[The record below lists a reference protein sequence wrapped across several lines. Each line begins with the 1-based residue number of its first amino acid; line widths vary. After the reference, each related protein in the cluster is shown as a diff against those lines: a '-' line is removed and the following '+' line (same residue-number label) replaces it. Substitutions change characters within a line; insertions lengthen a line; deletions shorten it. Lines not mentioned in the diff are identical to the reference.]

1 MSVSRLYVSGME
13 NLKHNDINEITAF
26 NKTLNSY
33 SYGYIVDGKPLI
45 EPDDYS
51 KYRTISPEDF
61 AKYKVGV
68 CWDYVAFEYAY
79 FMKHFRNT
87 NPRCFYIQCNTTNH
101 IEPTHTWLS
110 FEYNGK
116 VYSFES
122 SWQSEQGIREFDS
135 VKAMLKYYKKAQL
148 ISVSKQNMHCTG
160 YTIREFKQPAK
171 FDLGPEEYMQYC
183 LTHGKVLMEENFK
196 FRLDSA

>member
-1 MSVSRLYVSGME
+1 ME
-13 NLKHNDINEITAF
+13 NLKHNTINEITDF
-26 NKTLNSY
+26 NKTLNTY
-33 SYGYIVDGKPLI
+33 NYGYIVDGKPLI

-51 KYRTISPEDF
+51 KYS
-61 AKYKVGV
+61 
-68 CWDYVAFEYAY
+68 
-79 FMKHFRNT
+79 
-87 NPRCFYIQCNTTNH
+87 FYIQCNTTNH
-101 IEPTHTWLS
+101 VEPTHTWLG

-148 ISVSKQNMHCTG
+148 IFVSKQNMHCTG

-171 FDLGPEEYMQYC
+171 FNLGPEEYMQYC

-196 FRLDSA
+196 FPCHFLFK